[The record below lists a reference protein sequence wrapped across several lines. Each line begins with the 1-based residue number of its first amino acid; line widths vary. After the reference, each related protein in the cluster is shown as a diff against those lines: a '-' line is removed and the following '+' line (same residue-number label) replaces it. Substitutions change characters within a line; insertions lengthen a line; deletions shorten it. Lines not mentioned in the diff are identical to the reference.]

1 MQVGTVRNEVNN
13 FLNFLDTFQVGKES
27 PAPPP
32 SPSPADAKTT
42 PACKPKKTS
51 RSSTSASRPHD
62 SPKKKGLGRISLK
75 MGKSLS
81 SATLPEPT
89 ELNDDAKVRAP
100 SQMSDTNSSD
110 QTIVLKMEIKIDETD
125 FFQASLR
132 FNSFK
137 SS

>member
-1 MQVGTVRNEVNN
+1 M
-13 FLNFLDTFQVGKES
+13 NFLDTFQVGKES

-62 SPKKKGLGRISLK
+62 SPKKKGSGRISLK

-81 SATLPEPT
+81 SATLSSETLPEPT